1 MEAWGNI
8 PPHLLGV
15 HNGDYDIWDLKAG
28 RLPAHIGPMGNVK
41 YPMIPEWT
49 EVEDVD
55 NVEAGIHAI
64 GWRLLLKRWLSKG
77 LIKLTEEIKEL
88 IGPDYYRYLRPDGA
102 LGPSLD
108 QPGRT
113 GTNII
118 RAL

>member
-15 HNGDYDIWDLKAG
+15 HSGVYDIWDLKAD
-28 RLPAHIGPMGNVK
+28 RLPPWIGPMGNVK

-49 EVEDVD
+49 EVEDVND
-55 NVEAGIHAI
+55 VNAGIHAM
-64 GWRLLLKRWLSKG
+64 GWRLLLKRWLHKG
-77 LIKLTEEIKEL
+77 LIRPTQEIKDL
-88 IGPDYYRYLRPDGA
+88 IGPDFYRYLRPEQTSGSSFKQSA
-102 LGPSLD
+102 HS
-108 QPGRT
+108 